1 MRTIERT
8 TAFKNDF
15 KREKKGKHKKNLEAL
30 LANVVS
36 LLVDDRPLPV
46 ANRDHP
52 LTGEWEGFRDCHLKP
67 DLLLLYCLPDAAR
80 LRLVRLGS
88 HSELFG

>member
-1 MRTIERT
+1 MRAIERST
-8 TAFKNDF
+8 SFRRDL
-15 KREKKGKHKKNLEAL
+15 KRELAGHHGKHLETL
-30 LANVVS
+30 LGPVVD
-36 LLVDDRPLPV
+36 LLLQDKPLPV

-52 LTGEWEGFRDCHLKP
+52 LTGEWATHRDCHLRP
-67 DLLLLYCLPDAAR
+67 DLVLIYQKLPGR